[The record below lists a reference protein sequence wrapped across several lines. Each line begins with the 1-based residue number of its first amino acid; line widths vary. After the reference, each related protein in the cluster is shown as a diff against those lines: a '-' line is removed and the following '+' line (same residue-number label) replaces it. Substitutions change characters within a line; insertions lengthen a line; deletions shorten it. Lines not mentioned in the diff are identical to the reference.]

1 MAVLKGTSKADT
13 IIGTKNP
20 DFIYG
25 YGGNDKLYGR
35 AGNDQIWG
43 GTQDDQIW
51 GEAGNDKLYGE
62 AGNDFLRGEAGN
74 DSVYGGIGN
83 DIVYGGTGDDSLF
96 GDAGTDT
103 VKGDAGNDIIKGG
116 TGISYLYGGDGNDS
130 LYYDPTKENIGKVKG
145 YLADSLLDG
154 DAGTDTLNIYNHAT
168 YTSGKKTPSAA
179 TQVNMDGRNSGDI
192 YFYNPDPDKYES
204 IDVGHFQEVEK
215 ITVTGAGKLE
225 FSGSGSA
232 GKSIDI
238 TGTANNDV
246 FRSYGASDTMR
257 GAGGNDDFYISGGK
271 DTVISGANDAD
282 RFFFDATSPA
292 DAKITGFNGAGK
304 YGGDRLY
311 FDNGYGSSITSTIT
325 EVDGKTEFEIE
336 SSGDYS
342 YGLTTV
348 VVDAVGLEEG
358 VDYFFV

>member
-20 DFIYG
+20 DSIYG

-35 AGNDQIWG
+35 GGDDQIWG
-43 GTQDDQIW
+43 GT
-51 GEAGNDKLYGE
+51 GNDMVYGE

-103 VKGDAGNDIIKGG
+103 VKGDAGNDIIKSG

-130 LYYDPTKENIGKVKG
+130 LYYDPTTENISKVKG

-154 DAGTDTLNIYNHAT
+154 DAGTDTLNIYNYAT
-168 YTSGKKTPSAA
+168 YTSGKTTQPAA
-179 TQVNMDGRNSGDI
+179 TQVNMDGRYSGDI
-192 YFYNPDPDKYES
+192 YFYNPTPDKYES

-215 ITVTGAGKLE
+215 ITVTGPGKLD
-225 FSGSGSA
+225 FNGTWSP
-232 GKSIDI
+232 GKSISI

-246 FRSYGASDTMR
+246 FHSWGASDTMI
-257 GAGGNDDFYISGGK
+257 GAGGNDDFYITGGK
-271 DTVISGANDAD
+271 DTVISGAKDAD
-282 RFFFDATSPA
+282 RFYFDATYPA
-292 DAKITGFNGAGK
+292 DAKITGFNGAGEW
-304 YGGDRLY
+304 GGDRLY
-311 FDNGYGSSITSTIT
+311 FDNGYGAAITSTIT
-325 EVDGKTEFEIE
+325 EADGKTEFEIE
-336 SSGDYS
+336 TGGDYS